1 MTHDLLQQL
10 FGTEPAKVY
19 VYAGELVDGDSQ
31 VENITLKFADA
42 AGTNLVS
49 CVVTQLKGTYFVYT
63 KDDYNIEDSNFIF
76 VVDLPLPLPPEPD
89 PVVVEEETPS
99 EGTQ

>member
-10 FGTEPAKVY
+10 FGTEPSKIY
-19 VYAGELVDGDSQ
+19 IYAGELVAGDSQ

>member
-10 FGTEPAKVY
+10 FGTEPAKIY
-19 VYAGELVDGDSQ
+19 IYAGELVAGDSQ